1 MIYFDN
7 AATRRVPDDILKKII
22 PYFTTEY
29 GNASAI
35 YDLGRNAKRAIDS
48 SREIIAKAINTDPSE
63 IYFTSSGTE
72 SDNWVIKG
80 IASANKE
87 EGKHIV
93 VSAIEHHAI
102 LEPCKYLQK
111 NGFDISYI
119 PVDSSG
125 IVNVKDI
132 EKLLR
137 NDTILISVMFANNE
151 IGTIQPIAQIADL
164 AKKNGI
170 YFHTDAVQAVGH
182 VDIDVKKLGVDL
194 LTISGHK
201 LGGPKGVG
209 ALYIKKG
216 VKIDS
221 LLHGGAQEMGR
232 RASTEN
238 TPSIVGLGL
247 AVQNSVKNMKKN
259 NEYVNKLRDMATER
273 ILSSIPD
280 CFVNGDL
287 VNRLPGNVNVCFKYI
302 EGESILLH
310 LNQAGISAS
319 SGSACASASL
329 EASHV
334 LLTIGVKPEEAH
346 GSLRLSFSED
356 NTVEEVEYLLDVLPK
371 IVSKLRAMSPL
382 YNSFK
387 KK

>member
-22 PYFTTEY
+22 PYFIEEY

-35 YDLGRNAKRAIDS
+35 YDLGRNAKRAIES
-48 SREIIAKAINTDPSE
+48 SREMVAKAINADPSE

-72 SDNWVIKG
+72 SDNWAIKG
-80 IASANKE
+80 IASANKKK
-87 EGKHIV
+87 GKHII

-119 PVDSSG
+119 PVDRSG
-125 IVNVKDI
+125 IVNVKDV
-132 EKLLR
+132 EKLLQK
-137 NDTILISVMFANNE
+137 DTILISVMFANNE

-238 TPSIVGLGL
+238 TPGIVGLGL

-259 NEYVNKLRDMATER
+259 NEYVKKLRDMAIEG
-273 ILSSIPD
+273 ILSKISD

-287 VNRLPGNVNVCFKYI
+287 VNRLPANVNVV
-302 EGESILLH
+302 
-310 LNQAGISAS
+310 LNI
-319 SGSACASASL
+319 
-329 EASHV
+329 
-334 LLTIGVKPEEAH
+334 
-346 GSLRLSFSED
+346 
-356 NTVEEVEYLLDVLPK
+356 
-371 IVSKLRAMSPL
+371 
-382 YNSFK
+382 
-387 KK
+387 